1 MIYLFFEEMEFV
13 VYILKGK
20 RYYVGYTGDLQR
32 RLEEH
37 KRGQTKTT
45 REIGAWELV
54 KVIPCATK
62 REAITLERKIKRSG
76 HVERR
81 L

>member
-1 MIYLFFEEMEFV
+1 MKFV

-20 RYYVGYTGDLQR
+20 RYYVGYTGNLQR
-32 RLEEH
+32 RLEKH

-62 REAITLERKIKRSG
+62 TEAITLERKIKRSG
-76 HVERR
+76 HVERW

>member
-1 MIYLFFEEMEFV
+1 MAFV
-13 VYILKGK
+13 VYILKGT
-20 RYYVGYTGDLQR
+20 RYYVGYTGDLKR

-37 KRGQTKTT
+37 KKGQTNTT

-54 KVIPCATK
+54 KVIPCPTK